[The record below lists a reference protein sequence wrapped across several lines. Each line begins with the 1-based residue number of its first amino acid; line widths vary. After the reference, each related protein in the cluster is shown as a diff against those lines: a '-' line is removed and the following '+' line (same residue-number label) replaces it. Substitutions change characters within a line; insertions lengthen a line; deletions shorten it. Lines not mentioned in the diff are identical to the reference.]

1 MRRWNASFVAAAVF
15 ATASCGV
22 APDATPRDLPE
33 GERNIAAAQ
42 SASGTEAEGL
52 DRIYLATPG
61 DERLLRSVSRAAL
74 SRSDLIEIL
83 LAGPNDREA
92 EQQIST
98 FLPPTLELLSIRKQ
112 GPLLFLDMSAE
123 LTELTGQ
130 TLSFA
135 LAQVVFTATEL
146 DGVERVQI
154 TVDGR
159 TVAWPTGSGDD
170 TTEPLSRYDYPGF
183 VQSAQPP
190 FPAVPAGA

>member
-1 MRRWNASFVAAAVF
+1 MKRIAGWLALLVVAS
-15 ATASCGV
+15 ASACGV
-22 APDATPRDLPE
+22 EPDAVPRDLPE
-33 GERNIAAAQ
+33 DERNIAAAQ
-42 SASGTEAEGL
+42 SVTGTEAEGL

-61 DERLLRSVSRAAL
+61 DERLLRSVSRDAL
-74 SRSDLIEIL
+74 SRNDLIDIL
-83 LAGPNDREA
+83 LAGPNDNEA

-98 FLPPTLELLSIRKQ
+98 FLPRTLEVFSIRKQ
-112 GPLLFLDMSAE
+112 GPLLFVDVSPE
-123 LTELTGQ
+123 ITELTGQ

-135 LAQVVFTATEL
+135 LAQIVFTATEL

-170 TTEPLSRYDYPGF
+170 TTEPLSRYDFPGF

-190 FPAVPAGA
+190 FPAVPTGA